1 MNQTMKRILFSA
13 LVLLMFLSACA
24 PQAAASTQ
32 DPALVQQV
40 IEQSVQLTVAAQNLE
55 TAQAQAA
62 FTATP
67 IPTETSLPPTAE
79 PALPTA
85 TPFVV
90 VPPTAVV
97 SGGGGGGSTTVKP
110 GFACDVLTKPFDNT
124 KYAKGDDFDVKWIIT
139 NTGAYKW
146 AKGLDLNY
154 SYGPKMTSTKTI
166 ELPEMDPGDTYEI
179 LLDATAPTDP
189 GQQIMVWRLEGD
201 FCFPYVAI
209 IVK

>member
-1 MNQTMKRILFSA
+1 MNRTMKRILTFGLA
-13 LVLLMFLSACA
+13 MLVLLSACA
-24 PQAAASTQ
+24 PQAAATQ
-32 DPALVQQV
+32 DPALVQQLV
-40 IEQSVQLTVAAQNLE
+40 EQSVQLTVAAQNLE

-67 IPTETSLPPTAE
+67 IPSDTALPPTAA

-97 SGGGGGGSTTVKP
+97 SGGGGSGTSTKP
-110 GFACDVLTKPFDNT
+110 DFACDVLTRPFDNT

-139 NTGAYKW
+139 NTGKYKW
-146 AKGLDLNY
+146 IKGLDLNY
-154 SYGPKMTSTKTI
+154 SYGPKMTSTATI
-166 ELPEMDPGDTYEI
+166 ELPAMEPGDTFEI
-179 LLDATAPTDP
+179 LLDATAPTEE
-189 GQQIMVWRLEGD
+189 GQQIMVWKLEGD